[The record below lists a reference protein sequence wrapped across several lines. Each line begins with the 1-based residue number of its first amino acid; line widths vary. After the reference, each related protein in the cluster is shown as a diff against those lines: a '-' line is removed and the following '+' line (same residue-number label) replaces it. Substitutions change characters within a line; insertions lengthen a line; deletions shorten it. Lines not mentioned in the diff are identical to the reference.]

1 MRGDKK
7 QVELRELQEGITTD
21 DDEAGNASRD
31 WAMPFRLCDGFGI

>member
-7 QVELRELQEGITTD
+7 QVELRELKEGITA

-31 WAMPFRLCDGFGI
+31 WAMPCRLCDGFGK